1 MSNGLNMA
9 KQKDVFPNSADI
21 SEIDSKLMRNRRVLS
36 NSFSFFKSYII
47 TACYHQHADHFPHC
61 WLCQERREGRSHA
74 EAGQRSFPVW
84 IALSNLD
91 VDVLNARKIRRKRRI
106 PKIALLASVTSP
118 FQFRNVPHFS
128 FCEQFSMYEY

>member
-1 MSNGLNMA
+1 VALV
-9 KQKDVFPNSADI
+9 KDVKWANI